1 MAIPPGNK
9 APDFADTTPEGKLVS
24 LHDLA
29 GKVVYIDV
37 WATWCGPCRKEIPYA
52 KKLQKEFTGNSKIA
66 FVNI

>member
-1 MAIPPGNK
+1 VIFTCYTKVYDEWMAIAPGNK

-37 WATWCGPCRKEIPYA
+37 WAT
-52 KKLQKEFTGNSKIA
+52 
-66 FVNI
+66 